1 MKKFRFFVLMILAM
15 AAVPVMAHEVPV
27 PAGEESSG
35 TNQSEAQEPIACQF
49 SGSELDLRTSSVLQL
64 LSQYEEVR
72 EFEDGYSLRFP
83 GNDEWTER
91 LISFVVSERG
101 CCSFFKF
108 KVTFEP
114 NNGDIWLYMGGS
126 SEIKAFIDS
135 MTE

>member
-1 MKKFRFFVLMILAM
+1 MKKFSFFVLMILAM
-15 AAVPVMAHEVPV
+15 AAVAVMANKVQV
-27 PAGEESSG
+27 AAGQEASG
-35 TNQSEAQEPIACQF
+35 TDQAEAQEPIACQF
-49 SGSELDLRTSSVLQL
+49 SGSELAKRTSSVLQL
-64 LSQYEEVR
+64 LSQYEEVH
-72 EFEDGYSLRFP
+72 ELEDGYSFRFP
-83 GNDEWTER
+83 GNEEWTER

-114 NNGDIWLYMGGS
+114 NNGPIWLYMGGS

>member
-1 MKKFRFFVLMILAM
+1 MRKFSLFVLMILTT
-15 AAVPVMAHEVPV
+15 AAVPVMANEVPI
-27 PAGEESSG
+27 PAGKEASG
-35 TNQSEAQEPIACQF
+35 TNQAEVQEPIACQF